1 MTNMSETTLVTA
13 EGSMSQLSGAAAG
26 CVYVVTEGA
35 VSTLSEHLAEGSSRP
50 RPCHGTGLSSAV
62 MPEKTP
68 GGAAEHTCSSS
79 S

>member
-1 MTNMSETTLVTA
+1 MTNTSETTLVTA

-26 CVYVVTEGA
+26 CVYEGA